1 MTNPRLRRGSWLVTS
16 ALAGG
21 GLLYLFCSF
30 LPNARAIHALHDEI
44 RSRQQ
49 FGSQAPSVMATAIAT
64 QKQLDHSK
72 AFIADSKHQLPGPTQ
87 MPELSGQIARQT
99 DLAGARTT
107 HFQPLPS
114 KAMSGLQL
122 VPMELNVDG
131 TFDQV
136 DRLLARIESL
146 PERIWVDDIKIT
158 REREDGK
165 DEQCAIKLSVF
176 AENSDKS
183 N

>member
-1 MTNPRLRRGSWLVTS
+1 
-16 ALAGG
+16 
-21 GLLYLFCSF
+21 
-30 LPNARAIHALHDEI
+30 
-44 RSRQQ
+44 
-49 FGSQAPSVMATAIAT
+49 
-64 QKQLDHSK
+64 
-72 AFIADSKHQLPGPTQ
+72 
-87 MPELSGQIARQT
+87 
-99 DLAGARTT
+99 
-107 HFQPLPS
+107 
-114 KAMSGLQL
+114 MSGLQL